1 MPAGLL
7 PVLRT
12 AILLVACFGA
22 VSTCYAVEAAQRYV
36 LKFATLAPAGS
47 AWMQLLDAWAD
58 EVRVKSHG
66 RLIFKIYPGGVQGD
80 EPDVLKKIRFGQL
93 QGGAFTGYGI
103 GHIYSPARALELPFL
118 FRNIDEIDYVRKRFM
133 PTIEQGFRD
142 NGYELLGWMEVGLIY
157 FFSREPIYSLDDL
170 KKRRIWQWTGDPMG
184 QAFFDASGIAPVPL
198 SIIDV
203 YTSLSTGLID
213 TVYCPPLGAIALQ
226 WFTKTRY
233 VTNVPMANGIGALVV
248 SSRFFQSLPQDLQK
262 LLKST
267 GMKTGEKLIEVTR
280 RDNRESLEILRSKGM
295 QFILNPEDLDAD
307 EVAEISRKAGEILMN
322 SGYIPES
329 TIRDINTWLAQYRT
343 GSNGHTPGDAAP

>member
-1 MPAGLL
+1 MPPGLL

-12 AILLVACFGA
+12 AILLVACLGA

-118 FRNIDEIDYVRKRFM
+118 FRNIDEIDYVRKRLM

-280 RDNRESLEILRSKGM
+280 RDNRESLEILKSKGM
-295 QFILNPEDLDAD
+295 QFILNPEDLDAG
-307 EVAEISRKAGEILMN
+307 EVAEISRKAGEILMS

-343 GSNGHTPGDAAP
+343 GSNDHTPGDAAP